1 MKRIVRLTERDLVR
15 LVKTII
21 NESSHSAMRD
31 SSVPSIRASSDTDI
45 NYIMQKAL
53 DEIPSDVLMEVK
65 EILGSDF
72 NKMMDSLKEAF
83 YEIKNMSKNQLE
95 NVVNNVENF
104 FGMSIDEINYDDVED
119 SIKNY
124 FNENSLM
131 ESKKFFNPKKIKNL
145 FKDIFGATTVIG
157 ALGTF
162 IPLLTAVFVRGR
174 GGLPLVGPMAELAQL
189 VVGCSVVITIV
200 SILLLSQLIYSSDD
214 ED

>member
-53 DEIPSDVLMEVK
+53 DEIPSDVLMKVK

-104 FGMSIDEINYDDVED
+104 FGMSIDEINYDDVKD

-145 FKDIFGATTVIG
+145 FIDIFGATMFIG
-157 ALGTF
+157 WLGTVLPIITTF
-162 IPLLTAVFVRGR
+162 YVRSR
-174 GGLPLVGPMAELAQL
+174 EGLPLVPMPEWAELT
-189 VVGCSVVITIV
+189 VGCSVIIVIV
-200 SILLLSQLIYSSDD
+200 SFFLWSQLIHSSDD